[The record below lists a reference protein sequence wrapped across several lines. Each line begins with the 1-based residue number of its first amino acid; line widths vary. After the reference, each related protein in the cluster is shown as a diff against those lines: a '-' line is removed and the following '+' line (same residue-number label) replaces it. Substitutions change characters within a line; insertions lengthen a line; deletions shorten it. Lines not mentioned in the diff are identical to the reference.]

1 MFGAVRH
8 GLVHIFDPRGRDAR
22 QTFWYYV
29 LFVVLLR
36 VAGGMVVSI
45 PLTVNMMRAGFE
57 AAQRN
62 DGEAVVQAQMMQQ
75 MTGMMQTMAGVGI
88 VIGVVTIVLLA
99 ASLARRLHDS
109 GLSGWLVLVP
119 GLSYAV
125 ALAMLP
131 VQMDR
136 TIEVMQRMQ
145 APGSAATNPMAMMQ
159 AQGPIALLGW
169 VPALFVVIFG
179 VLKSTDGP
187 NRYGDE
193 PTRF

>member
-1 MFGAVRH
+1 MLGAVRH

-36 VAGGMVVSI
+36 VAGGMAVSI
-45 PLTVNMMRAGFE
+45 PLTVNMMRAGFQ

-62 DGEAVVQAQMMQQ
+62 DGEAVVQVQMMHQ

-136 TIEVMQRMQ
+136 AIEVMERIQ
-145 APGSAATNPMAMMQ
+145 APGSAANGPMTMMQ
-159 AQGPIALLGW
+159 GQGPIALLGW
-169 VPALFVVIFG
+169 VPVLFVVIFG